1 MRGEGARLIGAIA
14 GCTTHGAVQTTFLK
28 RQMDAFLQA
37 NNLISIERLDFRNTQ
52 LQRELVQTL
61 PGPRAPPYRTMVAET
76 KGMDC
81 GK

>member
-1 MRGEGARLIGAIA
+1 MRVEGVRLIGAIA

-28 RQMDAFLQA
+28 RQMGAFLQA

-52 LQRELVQTL
+52 LQREL
-61 PGPRAPPYRTMVAET
+61 APPCRTMVAET